1 VIRTVILDDHAA
13 VRAGL
18 AVLIRREPGFLL
30 AAAAADAD
38 ADELGMALGAE
49 PADLAI
55 VDYHLPRGDGIE
67 VGRQLKRDKRCRHV
81 VIYSAFASDRLAA
94 AAAVAGLD
102 GTIGKGT
109 PGPEL
114 FAQLREIVRI
124 GPQRVSPETLRDVG
138 DEIDPGELAIL
149 SLAALRTPAEE
160 IATTLRISHADVSA
174 RLERMLAALKPRLL

>member
-1 VIRTVILDDHAA
+1 MIRTAVLDDHAA

-18 AVLIRREPGFLL
+18 AALITREPGFRV
-30 AAAAADAD
+30 AAAAADPGAL
-38 ADELGMALGAE
+38 AAELGDR
-49 PADLAI
+49 PADLGI
-55 VDYHLPRGDGIE
+55 VDYQLPRGDGID
-67 VGRQLKRDKRCRHV
+67 VGRALKRDGLCRQV

-114 FAQLREIVRI
+114 FARLREILRG
-124 GPQRVSPETLRDVG
+124 GPEPVPSEALREVG
-138 DEIDPGELAIL
+138 EELDPGELPIL

-160 IATTLRISHADVSA
+160 IAATLRISRDEASA